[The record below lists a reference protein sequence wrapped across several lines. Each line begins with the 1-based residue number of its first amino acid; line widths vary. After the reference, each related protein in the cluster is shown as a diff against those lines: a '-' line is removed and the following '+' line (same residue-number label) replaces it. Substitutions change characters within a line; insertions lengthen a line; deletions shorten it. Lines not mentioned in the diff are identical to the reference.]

1 MEKGGEERVGFGG
14 ARGRGGGV
22 SEGGAAGR
30 GTDSDGVK
38 EGGGKQRDDTD
49 RLGSLL
55 MTAATTPPPTPTPTA
70 GNQGGGIDLGSGGPA
85 LTRPSFLPP
94 LSHPIVI
101 T

>member
-55 MTAATTPPPTPTPTA
+55 MTAAAAPPPP
-70 GNQGGGIDLGSGGPA
+70 Q
-85 LTRPSFLPP
+85 LPP
-94 LSHPIVI
+94 PAIREAGLTSDLEGLR
-101 T
+101 